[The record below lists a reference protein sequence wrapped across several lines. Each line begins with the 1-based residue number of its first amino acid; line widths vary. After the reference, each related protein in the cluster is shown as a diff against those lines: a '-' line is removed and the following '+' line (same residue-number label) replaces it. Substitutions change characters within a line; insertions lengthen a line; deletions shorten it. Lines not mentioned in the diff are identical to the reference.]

1 MSPTRYK
8 QNAAIADV
16 HRSKKV
22 SSCFEMEIKVI
33 KRKSKNA
40 IDYRPKFKQYHKSL
54 SHC

>member
-1 MSPTRYK
+1 MIPTRYK

-33 KRKSKNA
+33 KHKSKNA
-40 IDYRPKFKQYHKSL
+40 IDYRTKFKQYHKSL
-54 SHC
+54 SHY